1 MTPLPVTQT
10 PSRTLPANFEIGIAE
25 LDAQHKRLHGLL
37 ERLRDA
43 VGKHYG
49 YATTAILDELAIETR
64 IHFAVEESLMRML
77 SFPEVEIHV
86 AEHQDPA
93 RPVGKVP
100 QARTGLRGRRRP
112 GRLHPAVAER
122 PRRPLTTASSSTTS
136 CVPASIPAPAPGHD
150 KQAHRRDPR

>member
-1 MTPLPVTQT
+1 MTPLSVTQP
-10 PSRTLPANFEIGIAE
+10 PSRTLPANFEIDIAE

-77 SFPEVEIHV
+77 SFPEVEVHV
-86 AEHQDPA
+86 AEHQTLRDQLEKFRKRAQDFEVADDLAAFIQQWLNDHVDRYDREFVDHFLRAGIDP
-93 RPVGKVP
+93 R
-100 QARTGLRGRRRP
+100 
-112 GRLHPAVAER
+112 
-122 PRRPLTTASSSTTS
+122 ASSE
-136 CVPASIPAPAPGHD
+136 P
-150 KQAHRRDPR
+150 

>member
-1 MTPLPVTQT
+1 MTPLPVTQPT
-10 PSRTLPANFEIGIAE
+10 SRTLPANFEIGIAE

-86 AEHQDPA
+86 AEHQTLRDQLEKFRKRAQDFEVADELAAFIQQWLNDHVDRYDREFVDHFLRAGIDP
-93 RPVGKVP
+93 R
-100 QARTGLRGRRRP
+100 
-112 GRLHPAVAER
+112 
-122 PRRPLTTASSSTTS
+122 ASSG
-136 CVPASIPAPAPGHD
+136 P
-150 KQAHRRDPR
+150 